1 MMIKIGII
9 GANELC
15 RQHISQLIQLE
26 EFEITGVF
34 DHHQDN
40 AQGICTEFNLPFIK
54 DINELIASSDALD
67 ILSPVGTHFR
77 YASKAIMQSRH
88 VLLNG
93 LISEDIREAKQLN
106 ELAIEA
112 NVNLKILHED
122 KFHPEIKTLKR
133 ITKKP
138 TYIECNRFQNR
149 VLSISNDS
157 LIFGMLLHDID
168 LLITV
173 VGSNV
178 RKVVANASK
187 IFNAYVDFIN
197 VRIEFENGC
206 IANINCGNFEKAD
219 ANKITIY
226 QKNDCI
232 TLNLETFHISRL
244 MKQEDGKLTDA
255 PVSQSKTKSQDII
268 KNELKHFAETILNR
282 QRITHDTYQS
292 FQSLRIAHQIIEK
305 LHPTTLFDA

>member
-1 MMIKIGII
+1 MIKIGIV

-15 RQHISQLIQLE
+15 KQHIRQLQALN
-26 EFEITGVF
+26 EFEIVGLF
-34 DHHQDN
+34 DHHEDN
-40 AQGICTEFNLPFIK
+40 ASEICNQFHVPY
-54 DINELIASSDALD
+54 INNVDELIAASDALD

-77 YASKAIMQSRH
+77 YASKAIMHSRH
-88 VLLNG
+88 VILNG

-112 NVNLKILHED
+112 NVNIKILHED
-122 KFHPEIKTLKR
+122 KFHPELKTLKR

-138 TYIECNRFQNR
+138 TYIECNRFQQK

-178 RKVVANASK
+178 RKVVANASR
-187 IFNAYVDFIN
+187 IFNTYIDFIN
-197 VRIEFENGC
+197 VRMEFENGC
-206 IANINCGNFEKAD
+206 IANINCGNFERSG
-219 ANKITIY
+219 ANKILIY

-232 TLNLETFHISRL
+232 TLDLETFHITRL
-244 MKQEDGKLTDA
+244 AKNENNTFTEIS
-255 PVSQSKTKSQDII
+255 VNQSKTKPEDII
-268 KNELKHFAETILNR
+268 RSELQHFAETILNR
-282 QRITHDTYQS
+282 QRITQDTYQS

>member
-1 MMIKIGII
+1 MIKIGII

-15 RQHISQLIQLE
+15 KQHISQLQSLE
-26 EFEITGVF
+26 EFAIVGLF
-34 DHHQDN
+34 DHHEDN
-40 AQGICTEFNLPFIK
+40 ASEICNQFQIPY
-54 DINELIASSDALD
+54 INNVDELIASCDALD

-77 YASKAIMQSRH
+77 YASKAIMHSRH
-88 VLLNG
+88 VILNG

-106 ELAIEA
+106 ELAVEA
-112 NVNLKILHED
+112 NVNIKILHED
-122 KFHPEIKTLKR
+122 KFHPELKTLKR

-138 TYIECNRFQNR
+138 TYIECNRFQQK

-157 LIFGMLLHDID
+157 LIFGMVLHDID

-178 RKVVANASK
+178 RKVVANASR
-187 IFNAYVDFIN
+187 IFNTYIDFIN
-197 VRIEFENGC
+197 VRMEFENGC
-206 IANINCGNFEKAD
+206 IANINCGNFERSD
-219 ANKITIY
+219 ANKILIY

-232 TLNLETFHISRL
+232 TLDLETFYIKRL
-244 MKQEDGKLTDA
+244 VKNEDGTLNE
-255 PVSQSKTKSQDII
+255 VSVNQSKTKTEDII
-268 KNELKHFAETILNR
+268 RNELQNFAETILNR

>member
-1 MMIKIGII
+1 MIKIGII
-9 GANELC
+9 GANKLC
-15 RQHISQLIQLE
+15 KQHISQLQTLE
-26 EFEITGVF
+26 EFVITGLF
-34 DHHQDN
+34 DQHEDN
-40 AQGICTEFNLPFIK
+40 AHEICRQFNIPYIS
-54 DINELIASSDALD
+54 DVAQLIESSDALD

-112 NVNLKILHED
+112 NVNIKILHED
-122 KFHPEIKTLKR
+122 KFHPELKTLKR
-133 ITKKP
+133 LTKKP
-138 TYIECNRFQNR
+138 TYIECNRFQQK

-178 RKVVANASK
+178 RKVVANASR
-187 IFNAYVDFIN
+187 IFNTYIDFIN

-206 IANINCGNFEKAD
+206 ITNINCGNFERSG
-219 ANKITIY
+219 ANKILIY
-226 QKNDCI
+226 QKGDCI
-232 TLNLETFHISRL
+232 SLDLETFHIKHMEKNDHGTL
-244 MKQEDGKLTDA
+244 EEV
-255 PVSQSKTKSQDII
+255 PVSQSKTKSGDII
-268 KNELKHFAETILNR
+268 RNELQHFAQTILNR